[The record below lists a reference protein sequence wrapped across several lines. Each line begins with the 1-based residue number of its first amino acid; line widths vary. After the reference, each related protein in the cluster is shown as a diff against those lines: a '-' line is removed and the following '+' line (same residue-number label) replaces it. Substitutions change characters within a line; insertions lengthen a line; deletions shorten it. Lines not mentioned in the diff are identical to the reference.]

1 VAIRPWVHNKGLS
14 NRLSYAFDEIE
25 TFERLTPGLGGAR
38 AYRKGLIR
46 LTAGANER
54 LFRLIEETS
63 LAFEQGDRSALE
75 PKRIA
80 AFCERARAKLLD
92 LRNAF
97 VADNLEPLTER
108 INADCSSGPVMRP
121 QVH

>member
-14 NRLSYAFDEIE
+14 NELSYAWDEVE
-25 TFERLTPGLGGAR
+25 TFERLTPGLRGAR
-38 AYRKGLIR
+38 AYRKGLMK

-54 LFRLIEETS
+54 LFRLVEESST
-63 LAFEQGDRSALE
+63 AFEQGDTSPLDASRVAG
-75 PKRIA
+75 
-80 AFCERARAKLLD
+80 FCQRARKQLLD
-92 LRNAF
+92 LRNGF

-121 QVH
+121 QIH

>member
-1 VAIRPWVHNKGLS
+1 
-14 NRLSYAFDEIE
+14 
-25 TFERLTPGLGGAR
+25 
-38 AYRKGLIR
+38 
-46 LTAGANER
+46 
-54 LFRLIEETS
+54 LFRLVEETS
-63 LAFEQGDRSALE
+63 LAFEQGDRSGLQPE
-75 PKRIA
+75 RIA